1 MRPSLI
7 VVIAGI
13 PLEFGGELI
22 SKIGNREAISMVS
35 WLPLPRR
42 DSYSC
47 RYATK
52 LHNQFAEKLK
62 SAESANPSDFLSDAN
77 LFLLYINKE
86 DGSEKEL
93 IAKFDAATLI
103 LPLAI
108 SHDALAAR
116 SNTPNEKRR
125 IVNRLVGAARGA
137 IKHGTNIATMISEEV
152 SNRDNRTCLLLP
164 RTNFGKHAE
173 IVFDFIKEIA
183 ALSALRDMGSIREEF
198 RKRLCRISVSIPTIK
213 KGGRTYFKGRWN
225 LVFKSPGNRSRH
237 GLAPGWNDSDHDSSC
252 VIRGRIRFG
261 CSYDPKF
268 HYDCELSSQSGR
280 QFPSCHG
287 QKRVLPKGRSH
298 VNIAPNDNV
307 R

>member
-1 MRPSLI
+1 MRPPLI
-7 VVIAGI
+7 VVIAGV
-13 PLEFGGELI
+13 PSEFGDRFT
-22 SKIGNREAISMVS
+22 SKIENQRAIATVS
-35 WLPLPRR
+35 WLPLPHR

-52 LHNQFAEKLK
+52 LHNRFVEKLK
-62 SAESANPSDFLSDAN
+62 STESANPSDFLSDAN

-93 IAKFDAATLI
+93 IAKFDAAALI

-108 SHDALAAR
+108 SHDALVAR
-116 SNTPNEKRR
+116 PNTPNERR
-125 IVNRLVGAARGA
+125 HVTNKLIKSARGA
-137 IKHGTNIATMISEEV
+137 IKHGTNIAAMISEEV

-164 RTNFGKHAE
+164 RRNFGKHAE
-173 IVFDFIKEIA
+173 IVFDLIKEIA
-183 ALSALRDMGSIREEF
+183 ALNTFRDTDSIRKEF
-198 RKRLCRISVSIPTIK
+198 KKRLHCTSTSIPTIK
-213 KGGRTYFKGRWN
+213 EGGRTYFKGHEN
-225 LVFKSPGNRSRH
+225 LVFKSPGKARSRH
-237 GLAPGWNDSDHDSSC
+237 GLAPGWNDSDHEPSC

-268 HYDCELSSQSGR
+268 HYDCKLSSRSGR
-280 QFPSCHG
+280 RFPSCHG
-287 QKRVLPKGRSH
+287 QRVVPRGRSH